1 MKFKKEQ
8 IVELSHPLINN
19 KEHFTYVAKPEDIS
33 LMRRDYWY
41 LECTATLCAHAGTH
55 VEVPYHHMIDG
66 MDCMAFPVER
76 LIGEA
81 IVINCLGKKAGDPIT
96 LQDVKKAEGRI
107 EKGDMIFLYCGF
119 DKYFR
124 TDDWEPYPY
133 ITPEALEWMLSYEPK
148 CIGTDASGVEVPGVL
163 NGEPIHVTC
172 FKKGVAIIESMTNL
186 GAIEN
191 ERTTAFV
198 LALPMQGMDASPVRI
213 VAIRDWDAPKAQNKS
228 EKEKKA

>member
-107 EKGDMIFLYCGF
+107 EKGDMISCTAALINILEPTIGSPIPILPPKRWNGCFPMSLNVSV
-119 DKYFR
+119 R
-124 TDDWEPYPY
+124 TPPVW
-133 ITPEALEWMLSYEPK
+133 K
-148 CIGTDASGVEVPGVL
+148 CPV
-163 NGEPIHVTC
+163 
-172 FKKGVAIIESMTNL
+172 FSMGN
-186 GAIEN
+186 
-191 ERTTAFV
+191 RS
-198 LALPMQGMDASPVRI
+198 M
-213 VAIRDWDAPKAQNKS
+213 
-228 EKEKKA
+228 